1 MRFIS
6 VRDLRS
12 KMSSLWKLLPKEKE
26 LVVTRNGRPI
36 AVLTAVSDDRL
47 EESLSAIRRARAI
60 EAVARLQQDSAAKG
74 KSAMKPAETDAEI
87 KHVRKRRTRLRAR

>member
-1 MRFIS
+1 MKFIS

-12 KMSSLWKLLPKEKE
+12 KTSALWKQLPKEKE
-26 LVVTRNGRPI
+26 LVVTRNGRPV
-36 AVLTAVSDDRL
+36 AVLTAVSEDRL

-74 KSAMKPAETDAEI
+74 KSALKSVEIDAEI
-87 KHVRKRRTRLRAR
+87 KRVRKARAGT